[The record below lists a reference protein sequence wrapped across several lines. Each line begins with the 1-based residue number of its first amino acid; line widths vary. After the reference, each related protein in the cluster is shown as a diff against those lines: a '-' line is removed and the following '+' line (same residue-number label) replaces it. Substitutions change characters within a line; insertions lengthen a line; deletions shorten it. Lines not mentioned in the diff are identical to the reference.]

1 MSKPK
6 IGFIGLGIMG
16 RPMARNLLKAGY
28 SLVVHNRSREPVR
41 ELVAAGAEEAFS
53 PKEIAQ
59 RSQVMITMLPDSPD
73 VELVALGPDGL
84 IEGVSEGDIYVD
96 MSTIAP
102 SVAVKVAEAMAEK
115 GVRCL
120 DAPVSGGDV
129 GAINGTL
136 SIMVGGDEETFN
148 EVLPIFE
155 ALGKTITLCGPNGA
169 GQTVKA
175 CNQIQVAL
183 NIVGMAEALVL
194 GTKAGVDPAIIVQVL
209 SGGYA
214 QSRVMDVRGPRVIR
228 GDFQPG
234 FKSRFHFKDLNIIMK
249 TGNDYNVPLPVT
261 SLVHELFAAMLAAG
275 RGDLDHTGV
284 ITVLEDLARVQARTS
299 LRQGEGERG

>member
-16 RPMARNLLKAGY
+16 LPMAKNLLKASY
-28 SLVVHNRSREPVR
+28 SLIVHNRSRQPVR

-53 PKEIAQ
+53 SKEVAQ
-59 RSQVMITMLPDSPD
+59 KGQVIITMLPDSPD
-73 VELVALGPDGL
+73 VESVAWGSGGL

-102 SVAVKVAEAMAEK
+102 GVAIKVANTMAKK

-129 GAINGTL
+129 GAINATL

-155 ALGKTITLCGPNGA
+155 ALGKTVTLCGRNGA

-183 NIVGMAEALVL
+183 NIAGMAEALVL
-194 GTKAGVDPAIIVQVL
+194 GAKAGVDPAIVVQVL

-214 QSRVMDVRGPRVIR
+214 QSRVMDVRGPRVIK

-234 FKSRFHFKDLNIIMK
+234 FKSRFHFKDLNIIMQ

-261 SLVHELFAAMLAAG
+261 SLVHELFAAMQAAG
-275 RGDLDHTGV
+275 LGDLDHTGV
-284 ITVLEDLARVQARTS
+284 ITVLEDLAGIEART
-299 LRQGEGERG
+299 EA

>member
-1 MSKPK
+1 MSKPQ

-28 SLVVHNRSREPVR
+28 PLVVHNRSREPVQ
-41 ELVAAGAEEAFS
+41 ELVAAGAEEAFT
-53 PKEIAQ
+53 PQEIAQ
-59 RSQVMITMLPDSPD
+59 RSQVIITMLPDSPD
-73 VELVALGPDGL
+73 VELVALGPEGL
-84 IEGVSEGDIYVD
+84 IAGASEGDIYVD

-102 SVAVKVAEAMAEK
+102 RIAVKVAAAMAEK

-129 GAINGTL
+129 GAINATL
-136 SIMVGGDEETFN
+136 SIMVGGDAETFH
-148 EVLPIFE
+148 EVRPIFE
-155 ALGKTITLCGPNGA
+155 ALGKTIVLCGPNGA

-194 GTKAGVDPAIIVQVL
+194 GAKAGVDPAIIVQVL

-214 QSRVMDVRGPRVIR
+214 QSRVMDARGARVIR

-234 FKSRFHFKDLNIIMK
+234 FRSRFHFKDLNIIMQ
-249 TGNDYNVPLPVT
+249 TGNDYRVPLPVT
-261 SLVHELFAAMLAAG
+261 SLVHELFAAMQAAG

-284 ITVLEDLARVQARTS
+284 ITVLEDLAAVQARTKA
-299 LRQGEGERG
+299 